1 MIRKSFTKL
10 KRIIFSGLVMSLC
23 TFVFNPTTPANAA
36 MVQESEPN
44 DDWTTADNLSLNTW
58 VKGTMRRKADD
69 RYYRDKDYYKFT
81 ISQAGETSIEIKPDD
96 TNTINSSWDVY
107 LSDSNKHDLCKWS
120 NVHTLKSSKV
130 GWMPGTYYLRV
141 NVWSG
146 TDGDNAYNLIVHN
159 TPSSQW
165 EKDRYYD
172 DKNLSNANILS
183 LNKEYTGNLYD
194 KQDVDYYRFKLNG
207 TNAVSFKFKM
217 DDTVSKSCVWRI
229 DFQEFN
235 SKNPLIPKYEYVSAN
250 QTINI
255 PKCSGDLLVKI
266 RSYSNAEEAIY
277 HIEASRKPIT
287 PEISSIKANKR
298 KVSLRWK
305 KVSNATGY
313 YVYRSTN
320 PKTSFKKVKTVT
332 GGQTSYTEKKA
343 LSKNKTYYYK
353 IVAFDKS
360 GSKITKSN
368 ASKAKKIFVK

>member
-44 DDWTTADNLSLNTW
+44 DDAAAADTISLNTW
-58 VKGTMRRKADD
+58 VKGTIGRKAND
-69 RYYRDKDYYKFT
+69 YYYKDEDWYKFT
-81 ISQAGETSIEIKPDD
+81 ITQPGVTNIEIKPDIS
-96 TNTINSSWDVY
+96 NSINSYWNIQLQDADQNTLRTWTS
-107 LSDSNKHDLCKWS
+107 
-120 NVHTLKSSKV
+120 VHTLKSAKI
-130 GWMPGTYYLRV
+130 GWMPGTYYLKV

-146 TDGDNAYNLIVHN
+146 TSGDNAYNLIVHN

-165 EKDRYYD
+165 EKEQYYEH
-172 DKNLSNANILS
+172 KNFSNANIIS
-183 LNKEYTGNLYD
+183 LDREYTGNLYNRYD
-194 KQDVDYYRFKLNG
+194 TDYYHLKLKGANDI
-207 TNAVSFKFKM
+207 KFNFSI
-217 DDTVSKSCVWRI
+217 DNTVSGNCAWWI
-229 DFQEFN
+229 EFQEY
-235 SKNPLIPKYEYVSAN
+235 KTRRPLLTKELVSSN
-250 QTINI
+250 KIINI
-255 PKCSGDLLVKI
+255 PKCTGDLLIKI
-266 RSYSNAEEAIY
+266 SNYGGADEAVY

-287 PEISSIKANKR
+287 PEISSIKVNKR